1 MEGITVVELST
12 YIAAPSCGR
21 ILATQGA
28 RVIKVESPS
37 GDVERKFGPTLFC
50 PANDEENPIY
60 DTLNGG
66 KDALMLDL
74 KKPEDMER
82 FHKLLAKADVFVTNN
97 RIQALKKMGLDYDSL
112 KERYP
117 QLIYAILLGYGE
129 KGPKDV
135 YKRQTIYC
143 CFRTSRIIS
152 VYTAWR
158 NCLYHMQIH
167 I

>member
-1 MEGITVVELST
+1 MKPLEGITVVELST

-21 ILATQGA
+21 ILATPGA

-74 KKPEDMER
+74 KKPEDNFMIYMAVLAW
-82 FHKLLAKADVFVTNN
+82 KLGAGV
-97 RIQALKKMGLDYDSL
+97 
-112 KERYP
+112 
-117 QLIYAILLGYGE
+117 
-129 KGPKDV
+129 
-135 YKRQTIYC
+135 
-143 CFRTSRIIS
+143 
-152 VYTAWR
+152 
-158 NCLYHMQIH
+158 
-167 I
+167 